1 MIKKE
6 MIFEI
11 LKISKGKT
19 VSIKGDDNV
28 FTGKLSNLNERDASI
43 GHFDAS
49 LKTRSEDSKY
59 IIIRTKG
66 NRVIAQ
72 GSRMKPFKIESIE
85 VFL

>member
-6 MIFEI
+6 LIFEI
-11 LKISKGKT
+11 LKVSKGKT
-19 VSIKGDDNV
+19 VSIKGDNKV

-49 LKTRSEDSKY
+49 LKTRGEDSKY

-72 GSRMKPFKIESIE
+72 GLHMKPFKIESIE